1 MARTQK
7 QKAAQTNAV
16 SLITLTNPSSP
27 IAEQYRTIRTNIQF
41 ASAAGQQSKRL
52 S

>member
-7 QKAAQTNAV
+7 QKAAQTHAV

-27 IAEQYRTIRTNIQF
+27 IAE
-41 ASAAGQQSKRL
+41 
-52 S
+52 

>member
-7 QKAAQTNAV
+7 QKATQTHAV

-27 IAEQYRTIRTNIQF
+27 IAEQGNPPL
-41 ASAAGQQSKRL
+41 QQTLQSFL
-52 S
+52 LNQVNEFY